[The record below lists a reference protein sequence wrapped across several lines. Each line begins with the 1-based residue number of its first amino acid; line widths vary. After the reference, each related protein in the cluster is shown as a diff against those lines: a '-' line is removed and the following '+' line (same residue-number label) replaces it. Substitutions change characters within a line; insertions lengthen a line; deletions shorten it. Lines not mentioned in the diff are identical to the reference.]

1 MHSGDADEKSPAYLA
16 ARVVDLSV
24 VLGPE
29 PRLRAESVSGAENDI
44 G

>member
-1 MHSGDADEKSPAYLA
+1 MNSGDADEKSPTYLT
-16 ARVVDLSV
+16 ARVVYLSV

-29 PRLRAESVSGAENDI
+29 PRLRAESVSGAEDDI